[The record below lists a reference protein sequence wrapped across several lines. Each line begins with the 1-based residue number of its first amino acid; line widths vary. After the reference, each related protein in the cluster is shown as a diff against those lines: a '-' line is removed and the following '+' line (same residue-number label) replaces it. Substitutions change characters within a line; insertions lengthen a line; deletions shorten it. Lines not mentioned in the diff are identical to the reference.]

1 MLCYGERKLFEMVN
15 IEDGKLN
22 GLLFKVE
29 VVVLLLD
36 NDEVKW
42 WSFNKIVGEVFFGLF
57 LGVEIGFL
65 VYVNGYFVVMIN
77 CCSLWE
83 DMKESLLLRKLIEVF
98 WN

>member
-36 NDEVKW
+36 NDEVK
-42 WSFNKIVGEVFFGLF
+42 
-57 LGVEIGFL
+57 
-65 VYVNGYFVVMIN
+65 
-77 CCSLWE
+77 
-83 DMKESLLLRKLIEVF
+83 
-98 WN
+98 